1 MVPKANGLSNQGAEA
16 GLGKELGCPLFDL
29 AKYDPES
36 HGMTARSG
44 IHVVATIVGISILML
59 EILGNNL
66 TAGKYA

>member
-1 MVPKANGLSNQGAEA
+1 VVSKVNGLSNQGVEA
-16 GLGKELGCPLFDL
+16 GLGNELGCPLFDL

-36 HGMTARSG
+36 HGMTAGRG
-44 IHVVATIVGISILML
+44 IHVAATIVGISILML